1 MVIGKAAVFI
11 TAHAGCVSRPSVL
24 HGVPQEWH
32 LNNRWAGHLM
42 MPYAVWNFL
51 YIS

>member
-1 MVIGKAAVFI
+1 MVRGKAAVFI
-11 TAHAGCVSRPSVL
+11 TAHAGCVSRPSVS

-42 MPYAVWNFL
+42 MPWKEKFL
-51 YIS
+51 FVL